1 MNIHI
6 PAIDFDKLLK
16 IIVVI
21 AISAY
26 LLIGV
31 IKNFDL
37 GKMGKTINN
46 IKKSFAMSDI
56 YNYLD
61 EHDNYYYK
69 IENAVYCLSREQ
81 LLNSGEISQ
90 EFIDNM
96 PNEYIEARYL
106 SGNFEL
112 EYKDV
117 CIER

>member
-6 PAIDFDKLLK
+6 PAINFDKLLK
-16 IIVVI
+16 FVVAIVIIV
-21 AISAY
+21 Y
-26 LLIGV
+26 LAVGV

-37 GKMGKTINN
+37 SQFGEKIND
-46 IKKSFAMSDI
+46 IKKSLSMADI

-61 EHDNYYYK
+61 VHENYYYK
-69 IENAVYCLSREQ
+69 IENAVYCLSKEQ
-81 LLNSGEISQ
+81 LLNSGEISK